1 MMANLLI
8 YISLFIIWVMLFYH
22 GFLMLG
28 GYFHLLKFKTFKWKF
43 LMRTDKYPTVS
54 ILIPAHNEELVIENT
69 LQAMLRLNYPQ
80 EKLEIIVIND
90 NSSDQ
95 TGAII
100 DRYAQENSF
109 IRIVLRNRR
118 LPGKENQEH

>member
-1 MMANLLI
+1 
-8 YISLFIIWVMLFYH
+8 
-22 GFLMLG
+22 
-28 GYFHLLKFKTFKWKF
+28 
-43 LMRTDKYPTVS
+43 MRTDKYPTVS

-109 IRIVLRNRR
+109 IRIVLRNLR

>member
-1 MMANLLI
+1 
-8 YISLFIIWVMLFYH
+8 
-22 GFLMLG
+22 
-28 GYFHLLKFKTFKWKF
+28 
-43 LMRTDKYPTVS
+43 MRTDKYPTVS